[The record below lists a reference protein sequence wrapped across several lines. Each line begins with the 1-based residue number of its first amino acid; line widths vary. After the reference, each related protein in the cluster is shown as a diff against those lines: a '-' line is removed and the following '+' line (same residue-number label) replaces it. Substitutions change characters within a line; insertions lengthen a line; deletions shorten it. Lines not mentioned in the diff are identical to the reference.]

1 MGKEIEHKYLV
12 INDSYKKLAVKV
24 YEISQGYLS
33 QDADRVVRIRIK
45 ADKGYITIKSRNVG
59 DTRGEFEYEIP
70 VSDAREMLAI
80 CLPTVISKTRYI
92 VPFEGNDW
100 EIDEFHGVHEG
111 LTIGEIEIPYSGYE
125 YGIPNF
131 IGENVTGDTR
141 YYNSVLS
148 SASKM

>member
-12 INDSYKKLAVKV
+12 INDSYRKLAVKV

-59 DTRGEFEYEIP
+59 DTRGEYEYEIP
-70 VSDAREMLAI
+70 ISDAREMLAI

-111 LTIGEIEIPYSGYE
+111 LAIGEIEIPYSGYE